1 MKSDRPTISP
11 LFLSQFEVDEAVP
24 FKRHLNR
31 LEVEIG
37 KEDYS
42 HLKRVEL
49 LDDMPGDDRFTAMTE
64 ITGRLLK
71 STQNNYNRELLKRLR
86 ARIYLDTDH
95 YAIYYRLPD
104 RCLRF
109 VAAWRETVLEKFC
122 ASVPTA
128 DFGWRP
134 CGKTL
139 PEFL

>member
-1 MKSDRPTISP
+1 MNTERPGISP
-11 LFLSQFEVDEAVP
+11 LFLSQFDVDEAVP

-49 LDDMPGDDRFTAMTE
+49 LDDMPGGEHFASMAE
-64 ITGRLLK
+64 ITERLLK

-86 ARIYLDTDH
+86 ARIYLDTNH

-109 VAAWRETVLEKFC
+109 VATWREAVLE
-122 ASVPTA
+122 
-128 DFGWRP
+128 
-134 CGKTL
+134 
-139 PEFL
+139 